1 MAVAH
6 NCRPTRMMSQTLRLF
21 AALAWLCPADAVTF
35 STVGPDQGTTL
46 YSGGSYAG
54 LYAGAAAVGTTVYF
68 APDNTDKIGVL
79 DTLTSGWS
87 FIHTDLAG
95 EEMYWTDRTNDRIQ
109 KARFDG
115 TGVADVVTTGL
126 RDPTGI
132 ALDRARVAKTVVT
145 HGELAT
151 APPRPKPGLGC
162 RTVGICK
169 HGQPIG
175 HTGDA
180 PTCRVYGNIEPP
192 AQHRACRGNSA
203 K

>member
-95 EEMYWTDRTNDRIQ
+95 EEMYWG
-109 KARFDG
+109 AVAVG
-115 TGVADVVTTGL
+115 TKVYFVPANQNN
-126 RDPTGI
+126 
-132 ALDRARVAKTVVT
+132 
-145 HGELAT
+145 
-151 APPRPKPGLGC
+151 
-162 RTVGICK
+162 VGIFEVA
-169 HGQPIG
+169 
-175 HTGDA
+175 A
-180 PTCRVYGNIEPP
+180 PATTP
-192 AQHRACRGNSA
+192 AP
-203 K
+203 